1 MKFGDNLKLIRK
13 NKNMSQELLAEK
25 MNVSRQSVS
34 KWENGEAF
42 PEMNNILELCKIFN
56 CKINDLIH
64 TDMSDLN
71 SLDEEII
78 MNVVKF
84 NEKKQKQ
91 VKALSNVIEL
101 IGKIGRITLIVAIPF
116 IAIMMLLTPYVV
128 NNTEIKDNE
137 IVFKTENIKIIDKNK
152 IAIHDILVGEFD
164 DITLNNEVKHVLKN
178 NSSIKIIAYIET
190 SLVFLLIDIII
201 IIIILSNVEKLFS
214 NIKNNKTPFTLDN
227 VNYIKK
233 ISYLMIALILTSAIP
248 GTIMNL
254 LIGLE
259 EGENVFELMNI
270 LEILIIFS
278 MSYIFEYGYEL
289 QKDSKGIMYTEE
301 ELS

>member
-34 KWENGEAF
+34 KWENGEAY

-64 TDMSDLN
+64 TDMSDLD

-91 VKALSNVIEL
+91 VKTLSNVIAL

-116 IAIMMLLTPYVV
+116 IAILMLLTPYVV
-128 NNTEIKDNE
+128 NNTEIKDDE
-137 IVFKTENIKIIDKNK
+137 IVFKTDDIKIIDKNK
-152 IAIHDILVGEFD
+152 ISIHEVLVGEFD
-164 DITLNNEVKHVLKN
+164 EGTLNNEVIHVLKN
-178 NSSIKIIAYIET
+178 NSSIKIIGYIET

-201 IIIILSNVEKLFS
+201 IIIVLSNVEKLFT

-233 ISYLMIALILTSAIP
+233 ISYLMIALIITSSLP
-248 GTIMNL
+248 GTIMNI
-254 LIGLE
+254 LIGATD
-259 EGENVFELMNI
+259 GENVFELMTI

-301 ELS
+301 

>member
-34 KWENGEAF
+34 KWENGEAY

-101 IGKIGRITLIVAIPF
+101 IGKIGRITLIVEIPF

>member
-34 KWENGEAF
+34 KWENGEAY
-42 PEMNNILELCKIFN
+42 PEMNNILQLCKIFN

-64 TDMSDLN
+64 TDMRDLD

-91 VKALSNVIEL
+91 VKSLSNVIAL

-116 IAIMMLLTPYVV
+116 IAILMLLTPYVV
-128 NNTEIKDNE
+128 NNTEIKDDE
-137 IVFKTENIKIIDKNK
+137 IVFKTDDIKIIDKNK
-152 IAIHDILVGEFD
+152 ISIHEVLVGEFD
-164 DITLNNEVKHVLKN
+164 EETLDNEVIHVLKN
-178 NSSIKIIAYIET
+178 NSSIKIIGYIET

-201 IIIILSNVEKLFS
+201 IIIVLSNVEKLFT

-233 ISYLMIALILTSAIP
+233 ISYLMIALIITSSLP
-248 GTIMNL
+248 GTIMNIL
-254 LIGLE
+254 KGATD
-259 EGENVFELMNI
+259 GENVFELMTI

-301 ELS
+301 

>member
-34 KWENGEAF
+34 KWENGEAY

-64 TDMSDLN
+64 TDMSDLD

-91 VKALSNVIEL
+91 VKTLSNVIAL

-116 IAIMMLLTPYVV
+116 IAILMLLTPYVV
-128 NNTEIKDNE
+128 NNTEIKDDE
-137 IVFKTENIKIIDKNK
+137 IVFKTDDIKIIDKNK
-152 IAIHDILVGEFD
+152 ISIHEVLVGEFD
-164 DITLNNEVKHVLKN
+164 EGALDNEVIHVLKN
-178 NSSIKIIAYIET
+178 NSSIKIIGYIET

-201 IIIILSNVEKLFS
+201 IIIVLSNVEKLFT

-233 ISYLMIALILTSAIP
+233 ISYLMIALIITSSLP
-248 GTIMNL
+248 GTIMNI
-254 LIGLE
+254 LIGATD
-259 EGENVFELMNI
+259 GENVFELMTI

-301 ELS
+301 

>member
-34 KWENGEAF
+34 KWENGEAY

-64 TDMSDLN
+64 TDMSDLD

-91 VKALSNVIEL
+91 VKTLSNVIAL

-116 IAIMMLLTPYVV
+116 IAILMLLTPYVV
-128 NNTEIKDNE
+128 NNTEIKDDE
-137 IVFKTENIKIIDKNK
+137 IAFKTDDIKIIDKNK
-152 IAIHDILVGEFD
+152 ISIHEVLVGEFD
-164 DITLNNEVKHVLKN
+164 EGTLDNEVIHVLKN
-178 NSSIKIIAYIET
+178 NSSIKIIGYIET

-201 IIIILSNVEKLFS
+201 IIIVLSNVEKLFT

-233 ISYLMIALILTSAIP
+233 ISYLMIALIITSSLP
-248 GTIMNL
+248 GIIMNI
-254 LIGLE
+254 LIGATD
-259 EGENVFELMNI
+259 GENVFELMTI

-301 ELS
+301 